1 MEICLKTTALS
12 KSFDSFAVLED
23 WNLEVK
29 KGERLAI
36 IGPSGC
42 GKTTFLRIAAQLEKP
57 TKGHLQV
64 NSQKIGYVFQEP
76 RLIPW
81 KTVKDNLLFIGTNNT
96 FTEILKKLELN
107 DCEKYY
113 PVELSGGMAQRVN
126 LARALLAEPDLLLL
140 DEAFFSLD
148 FGIKQK
154 IMGYLLSLWEKKQFT
169 MIFVT
174 HDIKDAL
181 LLSNRILILTQKP
194 CRIKVEYHLAGI
206 NNPATTRFD
215 VFKTESEIEQI
226 LID

>member
-12 KSFDSFAVLED
+12 KSFGSFAVLED

-154 IMGYLLSLWEKKQFT
+154 IMGYLLSL
-169 MIFVT
+169 
-174 HDIKDAL
+174 
-181 LLSNRILILTQKP
+181 
-194 CRIKVEYHLAGI
+194 
-206 NNPATTRFD
+206 
-215 VFKTESEIEQI
+215 
-226 LID
+226 